1 MGFRAYKVQEYVPRS
16 NSLQFLEFD
25 SVTIG
30 LLQAGVCMCT
40 LPIGP
45 IVVPFGGLNYYG
57 ADG

>member
-1 MGFRAYKVQEYVPRS
+1 MPRS
-16 NSLQFLEFD
+16 DSLQFLEFD

-57 ADG
+57 AYG